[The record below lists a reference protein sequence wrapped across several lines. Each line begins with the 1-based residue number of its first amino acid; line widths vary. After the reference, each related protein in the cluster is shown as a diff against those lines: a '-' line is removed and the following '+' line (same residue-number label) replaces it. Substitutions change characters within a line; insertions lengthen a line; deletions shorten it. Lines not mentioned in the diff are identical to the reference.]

1 MSISKLNICRT
12 TAALLRIFRLRNCGI
27 ALLFVLAASVQGFGQ
42 NILSPEIGATN
53 QNYKQVVLQW
63 ADSTHSYRIFVGTD
77 SVSWGIMDTV
87 VTGSYLVVSNL
98 LPSTTYFW
106 KLQAVNDTSNV
117 SGQTSW
123 FTTGHYLTFQN
134 FKFIPAIDSVNYVS
148 ESSSH
153 TITFT
158 DSIDIGKTAL
168 ILCDVWA
175 SAADSNVV
183 NIVTMLNVARKHNIP
198 VFLFNHDGPLYPT
211 VLLKPWDVSATI
223 SAIPDTML
231 SRKGLTTLLYTGG
244 DASECVLFTRPISIN
259 TLSLKFP
266 NTYKII
272 GIKDCIIS
280 WSQLAY
286 NWGINAVETKF
297 QTTLLTSLA
306 SALGESV
313 STLTVQRP
321 SLLAS
326 INYDSTFGPSINP
339 AQTALV
345 VVNAW
350 SYFPN
355 AGWLAR
361 VQNNNR
367 NNIAP
372 LIKWARNF
380 GIRVFHIANGQAID
394 SSCAPLGSELTFNDK
409 TSLYTYLKSKG
420 IKQIIFC
427 GNLINTVNAFAPM
440 DAWGMTR
447 YPTGFNNVPGFFSSR
462 LLSDCF
468 TVFETPST
476 LANEVNKSIYL
487 ERAATQTFD
496 TLYLVS
502 SSAILRKN
510 IPAKIISTPLFVA
523 HEDSIYRDTVVSQTA
538 FLDNTL
544 RYALLIKPSW
554 LRINNLTGIIY
565 GTPGANNVGDTTVTI
580 QLSNGAGQIS
590 TQSYTLTVLHT
601 NHNPKIITAP
611 DSTATEDSPYKYR
624 VIGVDRDTTA
634 YLDVIRYR
642 LSLKPSWLSIDSV
655 AGVISGL
662 PSGMNARDTVVA
674 VQAYD
679 NKGGTATQ
687 QFTLHVAH
695 VNHAPRILSLAN
707 TLAQQDTAYSYRFI
721 ATDQDSAL
729 WGDRIAYSFQ
739 IHPSWTVIDSISG
752 VVTGTPRGNNIGDTT
767 VTVVA
772 SDGKGGTATQ
782 SYALHVIHTNH
793 SPVIKTSSLPSAIED
808 TLYQTRVYASD
819 QDSTLFGDVVHY
831 RLTIKPVWLKIDS
844 VSGMITGTASGMNAQ
859 DTIVTVSAYDGKGG
873 ASSQS
878 YSIHVVHTNHAPV
891 IVSSAVTHAAED
903 TLYRYAVWGSDQDSL
918 LFGDRVH
925 YHLTI
930 HPSWTVIDSISGVVT
945 GTPRGNNIGDTT
957 VTVVASDGKGGTAT
971 QSYALH
977 VIHTNHSPVIKTSSL
992 PSAIE
997 DTLYQ
1002 TRVYASDQDS
1012 TLFGDVVHYRLTIK
1026 PVWLK
1031 IDSVSG
1037 MITGTASG
1045 MNAQDTIVTVSAYD
1059 GKGGASSQSYS
1070 IHVVHTNHA
1079 PVIVSSAVTHAA
1091 EDTLYR
1097 YAVWGSDQDSL
1108 LFGDRVHYHL
1118 TIHPSW
1124 TVIDSISGV
1133 VTGTPRGNNI
1143 GDTTVT
1149 VVASDG
1155 KGGTATQSYA
1165 LHVIHTNHSPVI
1177 KTSSLPPATEDTLY
1191 QSRVYAS
1198 DQDSTLFGDVVHYR
1212 LIKPAWLAID
1222 STTGIFFGTPH
1233 VQNAFDTVVVLQAY
1247 DGHGGL
1253 AQHQYSLT
1261 ITLVNHAPT
1270 IVSLPL
1276 FTAHE
1281 DTLYQ
1286 YTVVAH
1292 DPDTLIGQVL
1302 NYSLTQKPSWITVS
1316 SGGIVSGM
1324 PQGINVGDSVVTVK
1338 VGDGHGGLINQT
1350 YHLKVIHT
1358 NHNPLF
1364 VSVPD
1369 SVVTEDSL
1377 YRYAAVAQD
1386 QDSALFGDRV
1396 RYKLSVKPSWI
1407 TIDSVAGTLTGL
1419 PSGTNARD
1427 TIVRIQAY
1435 DNNGGV
1441 SAQQFVL
1448 HVIHT
1453 NHAPQFI
1460 SVPAD
1465 SAVEDSLYYSIAGA
1479 ADQDSLMWGD
1489 KDYFGIA
1496 QSPSWLS
1503 IDSLKGIIQGVP
1515 NLEGITSPSASL
1527 AAQRTNARV
1536 TQILNKAKAIK
1547 FYSVKSKMKVAQIS
1561 GIKTDNTSR
1570 DFPVTIA
1577 VWDDKGGASEY
1588 SFNLTVRHTNHAP
1601 VIVLFPDS
1609 TATEDS
1615 LYTAAIRASDID
1627 SAQFGDVVHYRCA
1640 SKPHW
1645 ISIDSVTGVISGT
1658 PRGSDL
1664 VDSTTMIVQAYD
1676 GKGGVTSFRYGIHI
1690 RHVNHPPVFVSVPPI
1705 SGVEDSSYFYRAIAT
1720 DPDTSLFGDKIRYA
1734 IITAPNFLTIDSAS
1748 GILGGI
1754 PSLVVDSLSTRS
1766 SRAAIGSKVRTSVI
1780 RNSVSKLIPTVSRSA
1795 KKTVSGVHAA
1805 FDSAQ
1810 YRTFPVSLSAS
1821 DGSGGVARQ
1830 NYTLAILHTDHA
1842 PVFTSTPDSSAVE
1855 DSLYSSSYT
1864 IYDID
1869 ASFFGDS
1876 LTVTAPLLPTWM
1888 HHDPVQHTLTG
1899 IPYGRSAAD
1908 TVMEL
1913 TVSDNHGLST
1923 TRHFALHVVNVNHP
1937 PLILPVRDTLARAD
1951 SAYRIVIPAVDSD
1964 AVYGRDSLTF
1974 KLIAGPQ
1981 WLHLVNDTLVGVPI
1995 NANAGDSIIT
2005 VAVIDKKGIIAQRT
2019 WKIVVIPVLLP
2030 PTPFQLV
2037 NLSHT
2042 DSLTIDYGKA
2052 LTLTWQP
2059 SHGHDPGDTVR
2070 YAVKLWGGGVDTTIS
2085 GLYDTLYSSLAMMKK
2100 LSVRTSYRWTVSA
2113 MINGGKSTWSRDTI
2127 YFVTTGTILSLNGQH
2142 PIMPKDYIVY
2152 QNYPNPFNPATTI
2165 RYGIPE
2171 PSKVSI
2177 KVYNILGQLMA
2188 TLVNETQEPQFYEYR
2203 WSPQNFSS
2211 GVYII
2216 VVNAES
2222 ILSSSKRF
2230 QNIKKAL
2237 YLK

>member
-793 SPVIKTSSLPSAIED
+793 SPVIKTSSLP
-808 TLYQTRVYASD
+808 
-819 QDSTLFGDVVHY
+819 
-831 RLTIKPVWLKIDS
+831 
-844 VSGMITGTASGMNAQ
+844 
-859 DTIVTVSAYDGKGG
+859 
-873 ASSQS
+873 
-878 YSIHVVHTNHAPV
+878 
-891 IVSSAVTHAAED
+891 
-903 TLYRYAVWGSDQDSL
+903 
-918 LFGDRVH
+918 
-925 YHLTI
+925 
-930 HPSWTVIDSISGVVT
+930 
-945 GTPRGNNIGDTT
+945 
-957 VTVVASDGKGGTAT
+957 
-971 QSYALH
+971 
-977 VIHTNHSPVIKTSSL
+977 
-992 PSAIE
+992 
-997 DTLYQ
+997 
-1002 TRVYASDQDS
+1002 
-1012 TLFGDVVHYRLTIK
+1012 
-1026 PVWLK
+1026 
-1031 IDSVSG
+1031 
-1037 MITGTASG
+1037 
-1045 MNAQDTIVTVSAYD
+1045 
-1059 GKGGASSQSYS
+1059 
-1070 IHVVHTNHA
+1070 
-1079 PVIVSSAVTHAA
+1079 
-1091 EDTLYR
+1091 
-1097 YAVWGSDQDSL
+1097 
-1108 LFGDRVHYHL
+1108 
-1118 TIHPSW
+1118 
-1124 TVIDSISGV
+1124 
-1133 VTGTPRGNNI
+1133 
-1143 GDTTVT
+1143 
-1149 VVASDG
+1149 
-1155 KGGTATQSYA
+1155 
-1165 LHVIHTNHSPVI
+1165 
-1177 KTSSLPPATEDTLY
+1177 PATEDTLY

-1547 FYSVKSKMKVAQIS
+1547 FYSVKSKMKVAPIS

-2127 YFVTTGTILSLNGQH
+2127 YFVTTGTILSSNGQH